1 MTKSADP
8 FGVTRRVVWF
18 CCPGAPPV
26 VLPWAPGNYRFAPD
40 ALTRTGPGCLLQC
53 AAALLDDPEIT
64 RFLRLSFVSLFW
76 SPGRPKRSIVA
87 NLAPKMPPKWSPKWS
102 QSDNGRP
109 LRNMHRHCRI
119 VHPPPLGSS
128 IFTVFLESTKK
139 SPNITYKITILK
151 I

>member
-1 MTKSADP
+1 MATDIEREISADP

-87 NLAPKMPPKWSPKWS
+87 HLAPNYSKMEPKMDLKVT
-102 QSDNGRP
+102 QK
-109 LRNMHRHCRI
+109 
-119 VHPPPLGSS
+119 GS
-128 IFTVFLESTKK
+128 L
-139 SPNITYKITILK
+139 LK
-151 I
+151 NTNNSLFAAIYYT